1 MTNTDRIKND
11 IIYDIQEQ
19 THVLLSYGLRETL
32 KKLSLNKLR
41 QVKEGFMASF
51 DSGRTKRPF

>member
-11 IIYDIQEQ
+11 IIVDIQEQ
-19 THVLLSYGLRETL
+19 TKVQLSHELCKTL

-41 QVKEGFMASF
+41 QVKEGFTASY